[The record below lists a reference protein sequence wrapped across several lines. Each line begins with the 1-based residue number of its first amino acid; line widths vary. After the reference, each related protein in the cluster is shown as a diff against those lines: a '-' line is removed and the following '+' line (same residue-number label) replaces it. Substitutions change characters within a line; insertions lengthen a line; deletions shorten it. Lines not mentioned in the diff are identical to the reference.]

1 MTSTTALS
9 DTERM
14 LARGRRAIEQ
24 HTSEVRCEYG
34 REQMD
39 AGWSESEYV
48 ETHVSGRI
56 LSDALRTIESLAVI
70 LAAGTDGTLDR
81 GDQKILAGI
90 LPDILA
96 SLDGI
101 RNL

>member
-1 MTSTTALS
+1 MTSTATLS

-24 HTSEVRCEYG
+24 HTSEVLHDYG
-34 REQMD
+34 PEQMG

-48 ETHVSGRI
+48 ATYVSGRI
-56 LSDALRTIESLAVI
+56 LQDALHTIESLAVI
-70 LAAGTDGTLDR
+70 LAAGTDGTLDH
-81 GDQKILAGI
+81 GDQKILADI